1 MAKLQEVVVVDA
13 VRSAIGKSGRK
24 GMEKGGQL
32 CQASA
37 QDLLA
42 AVMRGLLDRVKA
54 KAPNFDEREI
64 EDVLNK
70 CNKIKTILDSAS
82 NITEKLLQIANIII
96 LDDKNKLEKE
106 IELKPINLMKLG
118 KPEDEK
124 EEDIELEEIEIK
136 RMGAVELMTIVGSV

>member
-1 MAKLQEVVVVDA
+1 MAELQEVVVVDA

-54 KAPNFDEREI
+54 KAPNFDEHQI
-64 EDVLNK
+64 EDVAVGCLSQ
-70 CNKIKTILDSAS
+70 IGEQGG
-82 NITEKLLQIANIII
+82 NIARIA
-96 LDDKNKLEKE
+96 
-106 IELKPINLMKLG
+106 
-118 KPEDEK
+118 
-124 EEDIELEEIEIK
+124 
-136 RMGAVELMTIVGSV
+136 